1 MFRNHVHSVNERIVS
16 LSQPK
21 VRSNLCRKLTPQ
33 LQTVLWTWSAS
44 RLITSTKAPTLSKCG
59 IITMMNM
66 AFIQM
71 KFWRTRCIAPARTS
85 HCAVNLGIRLSGP
98 RLGRKPKHVDPKRR
112 HDDQKAEN
120 RRGEIERKFAFIKG
134 KLSLDLATNRT
145 AETIAVRIDSAV
157 FMANLE
163 RLFSTFAGQISL
175 TTALGGVHRR
185 INYQST
191 LMKQNIER

>member
-1 MFRNHVHSVNERIVS
+1 
-16 LSQPK
+16 
-21 VRSNLCRKLTPQ
+21 
-33 LQTVLWTWSAS
+33 
-44 RLITSTKAPTLSKCG
+44 
-59 IITMMNM
+59 MMNM

-71 KFWRTRCIAPARTS
+71 KFWRIRCIAPARTS

-120 RRGEIERKFAFIKG
+120 RRGEIEREFAFIKG
-134 KLSLDLATNRT
+134 KLGLDLATNRT
-145 AETIAVRIDSAV
+145 AETIAVSIDTTV
-157 FMANLE
+157 VMANLE
-163 RLFSTFAGQISL
+163 RLLSTFAGQISL